1 MRQHYGKFIGTHP
14 GIRAIQTE
22 FDHTRRIARSVPR
35 EEEDRSMKSFVFA
48 TVTIAGLVGAS
59 AAFAADPITDRQ
71 TILKGFGDATR
82 PVVAMLK
89 GEAPFDAAKAKT
101 ALAAY
106 SDGSAKL
113 PALFP
118 DNSRTGKTEASPRI
132 WAEKARFEG
141 LFAKLG
147 KEADAASAAIT
158 DEASLKA
165 NFPKVLGNC
174 KACHDDFREK
184 K

>member
-1 MRQHYGKFIGTHP
+1 
-14 GIRAIQTE
+14 
-22 FDHTRRIARSVPR
+22 
-35 EEEDRSMKSFVFA
+35 MKLLSLAAAGFVGVLA
-48 TVTIAGLVGAS
+48 TS
-59 AAFAADPITDRQ
+59 AAFAADPLSDRQ
-71 TILKGFGDATR
+71 AIFKSWGDATR
-82 PVVAMLK
+82 PVAAMLK
-89 GEAPFDAAKAKT
+89 GEAPIDVAKAKA

-106 SDGSAKL
+106 ADGSAKL

-141 LFAKLG
+141 LFAKLA
-147 KEADAASAAIT
+147 KEASAADAAIT
-158 DEASLKA
+158 DEASFKA

-174 KACHDDFREK
+174 KGCHDDFREK

>member
-1 MRQHYGKFIGTHP
+1 MKLL
-14 GIRAIQTE
+14 
-22 FDHTRRIARSVPR
+22 SVAAVGLAG
-35 EEEDRSMKSFVFA
+35 SLA
-48 TVTIAGLVGAS
+48 TV
-59 AAFAADPITDRQ
+59 AAAAADPIADRQ
-71 TILKGFGDATR
+71 AILKGFGDATR
-82 PVVAMLK
+82 PVAAMLK
-89 GEAPFDAAKAKT
+89 GEAPADVAKAKE

-106 SDGSAKL
+106 VAGSAKL

-147 KEADAASAAIT
+147 KDAEAASAAIT

-184 K
+184 R